1 METDEDIVFG
11 LQKFLEVFVV
21 ADLIDLVGLG
31 SGLGQVADDHQDG
44 EEVFHLGRRHVCSRK
59 DGGKSEHKLR
69 LG

>member
-21 ADLIDLVGLG
+21 ADLINLAGLG

-44 EEVFHLGRRHVCSRK
+44 EQVFHLG
-59 DGGKSEHKLR
+59 
-69 LG
+69 